1 MSQVVA
7 RPCGSAGSR
16 VRAGLETVSK
26 MARIWSERAT
36 CEIPH
41 PGTVGTAVVGTAVG
55 VPVIGAAEGEAE
67 RTAVGVPVTGANE
80 GEAER
85 AAVGLAVFG
94 IRNRLVGKAVVGKAV
109 GLFDGWSEGNALG
122 LTEGS

>member
-16 VRAGLETVSK
+16 IRAGLETVSK

-41 PGTVGTAVVGTAVG
+41 PGTVGTAVG